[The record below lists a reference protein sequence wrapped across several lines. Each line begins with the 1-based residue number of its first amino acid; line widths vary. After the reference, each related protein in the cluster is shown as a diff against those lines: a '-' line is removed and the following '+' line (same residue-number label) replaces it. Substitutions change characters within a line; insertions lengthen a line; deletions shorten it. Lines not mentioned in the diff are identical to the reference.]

1 MSTMP
6 ASFSAQRFA
15 LTPVQSPS
23 KRHRRR
29 TSPAAHAKEGYDVGT
44 AVGSV
49 VGSAV
54 GAGDGRDVGRALG
67 RAVGVA
73 VGREVGAG
81 EGGVVGVADGSRVGS
96 AVGACEGGVVGA
108 ADGGSVGAGEGAK
121 VGGSD
126 SVGTEVGCRANSQLS
141 MQNAKLST
149 AASPLKAVPIVSAPA
164 ETS

>member
-1 MSTMP
+1 M
-6 ASFSAQRFA
+6 
-15 LTPVQSPS
+15 
-23 KRHRRR
+23 
-29 TSPAAHAKEGYDVGT
+29 
-44 AVGSV
+44 
-49 VGSAV
+49 
-54 GAGDGRDVGRALG
+54 
-67 RAVGVA
+67 GVA

-81 EGGVVGVADGSRVGS
+81 EGGVVGVAEGRVES
-96 AVGACEGGVVGA
+96 AVVEAGVVGVA
-108 ADGGSVGAGEGAK
+108 VGGSVGAGEGAK

>member
-1 MSTMP
+1 M
-6 ASFSAQRFA
+6 
-15 LTPVQSPS
+15 
-23 KRHRRR
+23 
-29 TSPAAHAKEGYDVGT
+29 G
-44 AVGSV
+44 V
-49 VGSAV
+49 V
-54 GAGDGRDVGRALG
+54 
-67 RAVGVA
+67 

-149 AASPLKAVPIVSAPA
+149 ASPPLKAVPIVSAPA

>member
-1 MSTMP
+1 M
-6 ASFSAQRFA
+6 
-15 LTPVQSPS
+15 
-23 KRHRRR
+23 
-29 TSPAAHAKEGYDVGT
+29 G
-44 AVGSV
+44 V
-49 VGSAV
+49 V
-54 GAGDGRDVGRALG
+54 
-67 RAVGVA
+67 

-126 SVGTEVGCRANSQLS
+126 SVGTEVGCRANWQLS

-149 AASPLKAVPIVSAPA
+149 AWPPLKAVPIVSAPA

>member
-1 MSTMP
+1 MSWAVSVKRNSESKQPKLQSKHSYSAVRGNEGNARYTSTMP

-49 VGSAV
+49 VGSGV

-67 RAVGVA
+67 RAVGVV

-96 AVGACEGGVVGA
+96 AVGA
-108 ADGGSVGAGEGAK
+108 
-121 VGGSD
+121 
-126 SVGTEVGCRANSQLS
+126 
-141 MQNAKLST
+141 
-149 AASPLKAVPIVSAPA
+149 
-164 ETS
+164 